1 MRKRDKL
8 KAINEA
14 NQRLEEKWYHTL
26 ATTAALLASSQGE
39 LKAQNQQDYKSHEIE
54 QVTETKAQKE
64 IKAMMVIGQ
73 DNTIPSV
80 YVVGKSPDIAT
91 AKKIALMNAKQEFIK
106 KYKENK
112 DIFIQSKD
120 AITQVTEQDLIVVVD
135 VSRPSLVMGN
145 LIRDLI

>member
-91 AKKIALMNAKQEFIK
+91 AKK
-106 KYKENK
+106 
-112 DIFIQSKD
+112 
-120 AITQVTEQDLIVVVD
+120 
-135 VSRPSLVMGN
+135 
-145 LIRDLI
+145 

>member
-1 MRKRDKL
+1 MNLNINMRKRDKL

-112 DIFIQSKD
+112 DIFKNLGMSDMGIK
-120 AITQVTEQDLIVVVD
+120 AEVINKTEDGIEYHILF
-135 VSRPSLVMGN
+135 GK
-145 LIRDLI
+145 

>member
-1 MRKRDKL
+1 MNLNINMRKRDKL

-39 LKAQNQQDYKSHEIE
+39 LKAQSYNVGNQETE

-91 AKKIALMNAKQEFIK
+91 AKKIALMNAKQELIK

-112 DIFIQSKD
+112 DIFKNLGMSDMGIK
-120 AITQVTEQDLIVVVD
+120 AEVINKTEDGIEYHILF
-135 VSRPSLVMGN
+135 GK
-145 LIRDLI
+145 